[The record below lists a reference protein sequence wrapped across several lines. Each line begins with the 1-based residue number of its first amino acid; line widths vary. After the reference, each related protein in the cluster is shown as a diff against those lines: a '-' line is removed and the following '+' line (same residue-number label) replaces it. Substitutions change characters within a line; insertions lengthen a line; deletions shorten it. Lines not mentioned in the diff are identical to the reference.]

1 MKKLFSVILVFA
13 IVLSLCIVSISAESS
28 EQLTVTQTYSVKA
41 GDVIQ
46 YTVYLNINSN
56 NKICSLDAA
65 TFYSDNLQ
73 LAPEYD
79 KYGDLDLD
87 KMFPILGINT
97 VNNLTGVPGKLI
109 YNYSSALGGVR
120 FNEDGSV
127 LATFRFIATADGTA
141 TVSTKTKCLAMM
153 DSKTNMVIIVDQ
165 DEGLILKDNFTFS
178 DTITKTGTAKM
189 YGDVNGDGKVNVSG
203 DAVSIQRYAAGQT
216 LKNFDDTVADINSD
230 SKINVSGD
238 AVYIQRYAAGQT
250 LPSNILIGQYI
261 IP

>member
-1 MKKLFSVILVFA
+1 MKKLFSVLLVFA

-28 EQLTVTQTYSVKA
+28 EQPTVTQTYNVKA

-56 NKICSLDAA
+56 NKVCSLDAT

-73 LAPEYD
+73 FAPEYD
-79 KYGDLDLD
+79 KYGDFDLE
-87 KMFPILGINT
+87 KMFPILGIAT
-97 VNNLTGVPGKLI
+97 VNNLIGIDGKLI
-109 YNYSSALGGVR
+109 YNYSSAQGGVR
-120 FNEDGSV
+120 FNEDGYV

-141 TVSTKTKCLAMM
+141 TISTKMKCLAMM

-165 DEGLILKDNFTFS
+165 DEGLLLKNNFDLS
-178 DTITKTGTAKM
+178 DTIAKTGTAKL
-189 YGDVNGDGKVNVSG
+189 YGDVNGDGKINVSG

-216 LKNFDDTVADINSD
+216 LKNFDSTVADVNGD

-250 LPSNILIGQYI
+250 LPSNILIGQYM